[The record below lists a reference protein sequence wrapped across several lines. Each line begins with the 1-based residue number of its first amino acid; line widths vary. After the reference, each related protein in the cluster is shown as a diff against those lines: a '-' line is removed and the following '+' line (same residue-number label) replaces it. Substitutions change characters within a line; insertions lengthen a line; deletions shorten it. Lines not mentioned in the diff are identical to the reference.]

1 MTKIYSFSKVLLAC
15 ALALVLTTHADAAAM
30 KKSKAKAIGVHGDVQ
45 YRIAEGPWMA
55 VHENDEFDGQTTI
68 KTTGPESRVN
78 LYIRHNDSS
87 IRLLPNTSMKIENLS
102 FVGGADGDNDTML
115 NLQSGTVVGSV
126 TKLSRNSHYE
136 IRTPNGVA
144 GIRGTDY
151 AVTVEPLPDGTYRVT
166 FTCVSGEV
174 IAAALVNG
182 EANPITQVLN
192 TGESWTPGGP
202 VNQTVPEL
210 LNLYHDQIQIMIDEI
225 RRHLAPP
232 PGGTPAAPP
241 ITVPI
246 SPVLPSGN
254 GGISPTLPGNQL
266 P

>member
-15 ALALVLTTHADAAAM
+15 ALALVVCTSADAAAM

-45 YRIAEGPWMA
+45 YRIADGPWAA
-55 VHENDEFDGQTTI
+55 VHEGDEFDGQTTI
-68 KTTGPESRVN
+68 KTTGPDSHVN
-78 LYIRHNDSS
+78 LWIKHNDSS
-87 IRLLPNTSMKIENLS
+87 VRIMPNTTMKIENLS
-102 FVGGADGDNDTML
+102 FVGGADGDSDTML

-151 AVTVEPLPDGTYRVT
+151 ALTVEALADGTYKVT
-166 FTCVSGEV
+166 FTCVQGEV

-210 LNLYHDQIQIMIDEI
+210 LNLYHDQIQQMIDEI
-225 RRHLAPP
+225 NRRGRGV
-232 PGGTPAAPP
+232 PGGAPSVPP

-246 SPVLPSGN
+246 SPVLPGSG
-254 GGISPTLPGNQL
+254 GTQTTPSPGQG
-266 P
+266 

>member
-15 ALALVLTTHADAAAM
+15 ALALVLVTSADAAAM
-30 KKSKAKAIGVHGDVQ
+30 KKSKAKAIAVRGDVQ
-45 YRIAEGPWMA
+45 YRIADGPWMA
-55 VHENDEFDGQTTI
+55 VHEGDEFDGQTTI
-68 KTTGPESRVN
+68 KTTGPDSHVN
-78 LYIRHNDSS
+78 LFIRHNQSK
-87 IRLLPNTSMKIENLS
+87 IRILPNTTMKIENIS
-102 FVGGADGDNDTML
+102 YVGGADGDNDTML

-126 TKLSRNSHYE
+126 DKLSRNSHYE

-144 GIRGTDY
+144 GIRGTDF
-151 AVTVEPLPDGTYRVT
+151 ALTVEPLPDGTFRVT
-166 FTCVSGEV
+166 FTCVKGEV

-192 TGESWTPGGP
+192 TGESWTPGGA

-210 LNLYHDQIQIMIDEI
+210 LNLYHDQILQMINEI
-225 RRHLAPP
+225 KDAENPP
-232 PGGTPAAPP
+232 AGGTPSEAP

-254 GGISPTLPGNQL
+254 GGNSPTGSGQR
-266 P
+266 